1 MEILKKFWMLG
12 LIVVLFGIVIYQQ
25 IALLQIKERMQVV
38 VNVLDTQGAYI
49 IRIVQTPE
57 VVRTLQEL
65 SK

>member
-1 MEILKKFWMLG
+1 MLG